1 MSKHTST
8 KEKLLETATQLIWQ
22 SNYSNVGVNEICQ
35 QAGVTK
41 GSFYHYFE
49 TKADLFYEASE
60 HHWLGMKKSLDA
72 LYSPTFTPLE
82 HLENL
87 LQFVIEKQ
95 SQGKDENSN
104 PVSGCPFF
112 TAGGQAGSG
121 EERVREASREMS
133 EHAVMYN
140 VALVR
145 NLKAENLLNS
155 NLDPQQIGRLINQFI
170 QGLLIYGR
178 VYADLEV
185 VKTDLREG
193 LYRLIDLKYEY
204 RQSWPSSRA
213 SSEEKVLA
221 LTAKA

>member
-8 KEKLLETATQLIWQ
+8 KEKLLETAIQLIWQ
-22 SNYSNVGVNEICQ
+22 SNYNNVGVNDICQ

-41 GSFYHYFE
+41 GTFYHYFE

-60 HHWLGMKKSLDA
+60 HHWHGMKKDLDA

-87 LQFVIEKQ
+87 LQFVMNKQ
-95 SQGKDENSN
+95 DQAKDRNGN

-121 EERVREASREMS
+121 EERVREASREMC
-133 EHAVMYN
+133 EHAVKYN

-145 NLKAENLLNS
+145 NLKADNLLNT
-155 NLDPQQIGRLINQFI
+155 NIDPQQIGRLISQFI
-170 QGLLIYGR
+170 QGLLIFGR
-178 VYADLEV
+178 VYSDLGV

-193 LYRLIDLKYEY
+193 LYRLIDLKPEY
-204 RQSWPSSRA
+204 RRPWPSSESTTQER
-213 SSEEKVLA
+213 VLA
-221 LTAKA
+221 LTGNE

>member
-1 MSKHTST
+1 MPKHTST

-60 HHWLGMKKSLDA
+60 HHWLGIKKELDA

-87 LQFVIEKQ
+87 LQFVIDKQ
-95 SQGKDENSN
+95 GQANDENSN

-121 EERVREASREMS
+121 EERVREASRQMS
-133 EHAVMYN
+133 EHAVKYN

-145 NLKAENLLNS
+145 NLKAENLLKS
-155 NLDPQQIGRLINQFI
+155 DLDPNQIGRLINQFI

-178 VYADLEV
+178 VYSDLAV

-193 LYRLIDLKYEY
+193 LYRLIDLRDEY
-204 RQSWPSSRA
+204 RQPWPN
-213 SSEEKVLA
+213 SEISCRENSLA
-221 LTAKA
+221 LAGKS